1 MKYFNN
7 KKPTG
12 IPYQRLMLVYNSNV
26 QYHPILNNQTFE
38 EFKKKNRIILN
49 TVVQRIQ
56 RTFAH
61 SSYIVLQESTLFPT
75 SYSLIQS
82 LRWYTIFRISRVYW
96 SA

>member
-12 IPYQRLMLVYNSNV
+12 IPCQRMILVYNSNNR
-26 QYHPILNNQTFE
+26 YHPFLTNQTFE

-49 TVVQRIQ
+49 AVVQKIPK
-56 RTFAH
+56 TFAH
-61 SSYIVLQESTLFPT
+61 SSYIVLQEPTLSPT
-75 SYSLIQS
+75 LYSLKQS

>member
-1 MKYFNN
+1 MKYFTS

-12 IPYQRLMLVYNSNV
+12 LPYQRVMLVYNSNNRC
-26 QYHPILNNQTFE
+26 HPFLANQTFE
-38 EFKKKNRIILN
+38 DFKKKNRIVLN
-49 TVVQRIQ
+49 VVVQKIPKA
-56 RTFAH
+56 FAH

-75 SYSLIQS
+75 SYSLKQS